1 MPNEYLKTVDRLEP
15 SIHPIDATSGWASIA
30 ISLRRIADAMEV
42 TDGIKPIGPVVDPT
56 NLPELRSATPAG
68 EAAIETTG
76 GTRQESVVC
85 YNGPMAA
92 SSVPTAWVVG
102 QLLTDAGASVEYATT
117 GHVRQI
123 IITGR
128 ETAMFDPPITIE
140 FPLAPAFRRRSVAGA
155 VLSPDSVETLQSL
168 LDGFFYDSDA
178 ADAIITR
185 MAEKGMSGPLVR
197 VEQLLADIGLWPGK
211 GTADGG

>member
-15 SIHPIDATSGWASIA
+15 SIHPIDPTSGWASIA
-30 ISLRRIADAMEV
+30 VSLKRIADAMQA
-42 TDGIKPIGPVVDPT
+42 TSDPAPVA
-56 NLPELRSATPAG
+56 NRPAG
-68 EAAIETTG
+68 EATIETTG
-76 GTRQESVVC
+76 GTRQEAVVC
-85 YNGPMAA
+85 HNGPIAA

-102 QLLTDAGASVEYATT
+102 QLLADAGARVEYATT

-128 ETAMFDPPITIE
+128 ETAMFDPPIMIE

-168 LDGFFYDSDA
+168 LDGFFYDADA
-178 ADAIITR
+178 ADAITTR

-197 VEQLLADIGLWPGK
+197 VEQLLADIGLWPRK
-211 GTADGG
+211 GGGDGG